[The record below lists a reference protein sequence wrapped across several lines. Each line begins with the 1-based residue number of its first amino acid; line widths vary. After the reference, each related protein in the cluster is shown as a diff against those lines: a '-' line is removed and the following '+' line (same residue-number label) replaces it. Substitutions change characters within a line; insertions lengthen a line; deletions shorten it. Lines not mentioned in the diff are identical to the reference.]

1 MFEGMNAA
9 QEVAAQDNT
18 TEVTQTGADTA
29 NPGGETAQAAPSIV
43 DLDAVE
49 KFKFAGREW
58 TPKDFQ
64 GAYMMQS
71 DYTKKTQALA
81 EERKYYDNLGADL
94 AAVKTNPSLAAK
106 FKAIYPEKFHSFLG
120 YVAPTTP
127 TSQTQVQPEG
137 AEKSQGQP
145 NPELME
151 RLERI
156 EHDFMERKI
165 QAINAELDA
174 KFKTLSGKYPMADE
188 DSVVARAQALLEA
201 KRQSAPLNEQSQV
214 TVSDKEWDDLWKS
227 SHDRVQGLASKH
239 YSETVNKQKN
249 ANKSGKDVASGGGIG
264 GQAPKQP
271 KSIREASRLA
281 HESGAF
287 DNL

>member
-9 QEVAAQDNT
+9 QEVAAQDSNQ
-18 TEVTQTGADTA
+18 ESLQTQTDQTETSS
-29 NPGGETAQAAPSIV
+29 GETAAAQSIV
-43 DLDAVE
+43 DLDSVE

-81 EERKYYDNLGADL
+81 EERKYYDNLQADL

-106 FKAIYPEKFHSFLG
+106 FKAIYPEKFHAFLG
-120 YVAPTTP
+120 YVTP
-127 TSQTQVQPEG
+127 AQAAQIQQAES
-137 AEKSQGQP
+137 AEKAKSQAD
-145 NPELME
+145 PELLE

-156 EHDFMERKI
+156 EGDFRERKI

-174 KFKTLSGKYPMADE
+174 KFKTFSGKYPMADE

-201 KRQSAPLNEQSQV
+201 KRQTAPLNEQSQV
-214 TVSDKEWDDLWKS
+214 TITDKEWDDLWKS
-227 SHDRVQGLASKH
+227 SHDRVQSLAAKH

-249 ANKSGKDVASGGGIG
+249 ANKSAKDVASGGGIG

-271 KSIREASRLA
+271 RSIREASRLA